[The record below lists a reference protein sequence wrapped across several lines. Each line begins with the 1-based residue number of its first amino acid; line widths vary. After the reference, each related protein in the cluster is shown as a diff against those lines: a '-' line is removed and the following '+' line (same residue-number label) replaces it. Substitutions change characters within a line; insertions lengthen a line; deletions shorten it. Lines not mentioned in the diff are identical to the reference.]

1 MMNFAIV
8 HSKILNYSEKKKKK
22 KKKKKNKKINRNNEI
37 VELTNQKKYLIF

>member
-8 HSKILNYSEKKKKK
+8 HSKILNYSE
-22 KKKKKNKKINRNNEI
+22 KKKKNKKINRNNEI